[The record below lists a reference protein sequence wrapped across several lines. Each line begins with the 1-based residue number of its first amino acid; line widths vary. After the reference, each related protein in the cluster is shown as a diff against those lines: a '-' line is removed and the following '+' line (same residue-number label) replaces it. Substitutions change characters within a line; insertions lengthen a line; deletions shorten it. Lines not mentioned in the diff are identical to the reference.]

1 MRFILNLVYFSA
13 KLCQNTLSDLGIK
26 GGFTQLGLHS
36 HGFNSKYPKPNIKP
50 PYINPHTIGYGVKK
64 VIEVLGE

>member
-1 MRFILNLVYFSA
+1 M

-36 HGFNSKYPKPNIKP
+36 L
-50 PYINPHTIGYGVKK
+50 VKLYLLATSIFICISNAENDEF
-64 VIEVLGE
+64 VLPIIES